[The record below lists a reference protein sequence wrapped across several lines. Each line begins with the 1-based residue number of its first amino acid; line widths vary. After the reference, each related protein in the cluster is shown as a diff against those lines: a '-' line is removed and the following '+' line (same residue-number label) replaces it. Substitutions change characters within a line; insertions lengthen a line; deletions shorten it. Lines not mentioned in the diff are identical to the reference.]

1 MTDNDP
7 FFKFDLEESL
17 FVEARIINGF
27 IRIDLCHIGS
37 GTPCTLFDESRLW
50 PSFRYDI
57 GRFNEN
63 GFIFIEPMFE
73 ADRDWKIEMPKYE
86 LWPKCLGELTKTLE
100 IASVMLV

>member
-1 MTDNDP
+1 MTDL

-17 FVEARIINGF
+17 LVEARMINES
-27 IRIDLCHIGS
+27 IRIDLCHIGD
-37 GTPCTLFDESRLW
+37 GTPCTLFGKFGLW

-73 ADRDWKIEMPKYE
+73 DDRDWEIEMPKYE
-86 LWPKCLGELTKTLE
+86 LWSKCLEELVRTLE
-100 IASVMLV
+100 VTSVMIA